1 LPLSAGFSEAR
12 PLREDDGEPYQSLTR
27 WHNDCVHPERPA
39 KGVSMIAGMATGGS
53 SLRPAQTSPSR
64 TTFTPTDALPAASA
78 NESAAAGNATQG
90 ISVSALK
97 KIDTSGLTIIS
108 ISDNPELRDL
118 MATNWLEMQAAQS
131 TLAVDVPDNA
141 PQNIYAT
148 VKVNGKVVATLY
160 NGGTRR

>member
-1 LPLSAGFSEAR
+1 
-12 PLREDDGEPYQSLTR
+12 
-27 WHNDCVHPERPA
+27 
-39 KGVSMIAGMATGGS
+39 MIAGMATGGS

-97 KIDTSGLTIIS
+97 KIDTSGLKIIS

-131 TLAVDVPDNA
+131 TLAVVVPDNA